1 MGNNLI
7 LAISFSFKLNNNL
20 DEEQCQQYLKSL
32 LNVFSS
38 AEALKDFINPGQEV
52 LAGK

>member
-1 MGNNLI
+1 MRFAGIVVVFFYTVN
-7 LAISFSFKLNNNL
+7 
-20 DEEQCQQYLKSL
+20 EELYVQYLKSL
-32 LNVFSS
+32 LNAFTS